1 MSTSTDVQLVHL
13 SGTPRDRGHIHGEAL
28 RPLIAQGMER
38 WKEHIHRSTG
48 IRPDD
53 YLDRFVGGT
62 DFLPSIERW
71 TPDLLAEVQGI
82 GEAANIPFRD
92 VYAYQLMDE
101 EWFFRFQQKRANGR
115 GLAHCSTI
123 AVFGEGQPPI
133 LAQNMDLPKWY
144 DGTQTL
150 LRVESDGG
158 VESFLFTPAGLIGTT
173 GLNNQDIGVC
183 VNSISQLGG
192 TQRGLP
198 VAFVVRHIL
207 AQTSFEAAT
216 GFIQEV
222 SHASAQNY
230 AIGGPE
236 GVVDYE
242 CSPNKVV
249 QFMPT
254 GTRIHHT
261 NHPLVNDDQPFRDQS
276 VLSLVFGKGSQ
287 TDTAANAAMS
297 DSEQRFAFLSQSLED
312 SSQPI
317 DVERVKALLSTR
329 EVPISVARDSEGQ
342 GMTLGSLIMQLSIP
356 PVLHLAPGP
365 PADTEYR
372 AWTF

>member
-1 MSTSTDVQLVHL
+1 MSTSTDIQLLHL
-13 SGTPRDRGHIHGEAL
+13 SGTPHERGHIHGEAL

-48 IRPDD
+48 IRPNE
-53 YLDRFVGGT
+53 YLDRFVEST
-62 DFLPSIERW
+62 DFIPSIERW
-71 TPDLLAEVQGI
+71 TPDLLAEVRGI
-82 GEAANIPFRD
+82 GEAANLSFRD
-92 VYAYQLMDE
+92 AYAYQLMDE
-101 EWFFRFQQKRANGR
+101 EWFFRFQQKRARGR

-158 VESFLFTPAGLIGTT
+158 LESFLFTPAGLIGTT
-173 GLNNQDIGVC
+173 GLNNQAVGVC

-198 VAFVVRHIL
+198 VAFVVRHVL
-207 AQTSFEAAT
+207 EHTSLTDAT
-216 GFIQEV
+216 AFIREV

-230 AIGGPE
+230 AVGGPD
-236 GVVDYE
+236 GVVDFE
-242 CSPNKVV
+242 SSPNKVV

-261 NHPLVNDDQPFRDQS
+261 NHPLVNDDHPLRDES

-287 TDTAANAAMS
+287 TDPSADAAMS
-297 DSEQRFAFLSQSLED
+297 DSELRFNFLSSSLAD
-312 SSQPI
+312 LSQPI
-317 DVERVKALLSTR
+317 DVERVKALLSTC
-329 EVPISVARDSEGQ
+329 EVPISVARNSEGQ
-342 GMTLGSLIMQLSIP
+342 GMTLGSLVMQLSVP
-356 PVLHLAPGP
+356 PVLQLAPGP
-365 PADTEYR
+365 PAETEYR
-372 AWTF
+372 TWTF